1 MNKFQSPF
9 QYSNNSP
16 NRFYGTLMNS
26 IPFASSIFNSLQT
39 NNPKYKDFD
48 EITDE
53 NQELIHKHSIYRD
66 PSEPAA
72 SFANSKMYAEYIYSK
87 IEVNKIK
94 RIQDYRRMAAFA
106 ELSDAIDEICDEAV
120 NLNRKKEVI
129 TFLYNNEEI
138 SDNARKELNKEWKY
152 FIDLFELEH
161 KGFDYFRQFLIDG
174 ELFFEHIISE
184 DAENGII
191 GVMLLPP
198 ELISPV
204 YRNRQNDYIEN
215 FVIRV
220 AARNVDQRT
229 SMSARQEE
237 EIAIL
242 DKNQVTYINSGIWN
256 EDKTIR
262 LPFIEN
268 SRRAY
273 KQLTLLED
281 SIVIYRLVRAPERL
295 VFKID
300 VGNMSGPQ
308 AEAYLKRMM
317 QQFWSKRSFSSQD
330 GQVAN
335 SYNPQSMLDAYW
347 FTKRGD
353 SEGSTVDLMQGGQ
366 NLGELEDLKYF
377 LEKLYKTLKVPVSR
391 LSSDSVASASSEE
404 ITREELRFAKFVM
417 RIQRQ
422 FAEGLKEGFIT
433 HLKLK
438 GLYDLYEINKH
449 DIKIEFTTPTNF
461 QVAKNQQVLSMQLD
475 NFSNITT
482 NQSISE
488 TYAQKK
494 YLDFTDDEILA
505 NRGYLR
511 NDAAFRWELAQIE
524 ANGPDW
530 KKQQAEALE
539 IDPSIGQGDAAA
551 VGGTEA
557 NIPDFGPAPELDT
570 EVPEDTEDTEGAD
583 EIGDDTGPE
592 PTPET

>member
-1 MNKFQSPF
+1 
-9 QYSNNSP
+9 
-16 NRFYGTLMNS
+16 
-26 IPFASSIFNSLQT
+26 
-39 NNPKYKDFD
+39 
-48 EITDE
+48 
-53 NQELIHKHSIYRD
+53 
-66 PSEPAA
+66 
-72 SFANSKMYAEYIYSK
+72 
-87 IEVNKIK
+87 
-94 RIQDYRRMAAFA
+94 
-106 ELSDAIDEICDEAV
+106 
-120 NLNRKKEVI
+120 
-129 TFLYNNEEI
+129 
-138 SDNARKELNKEWKY
+138 
-152 FIDLFELEH
+152 
-161 KGFDYFRQFLIDG
+161 
-174 ELFFEHIISE
+174 
-184 DAENGII
+184 
-191 GVMLLPP
+191 
-198 ELISPV
+198 
-204 YRNRQNDYIEN
+204 
-215 FVIRV
+215 
-220 AARNVDQRT
+220 
-229 SMSARQEE
+229 
-237 EIAIL
+237 
-242 DKNQVTYINSGIWN
+242 
-256 EDKTIR
+256 
-262 LPFIEN
+262 
-268 SRRAY
+268 
-273 KQLTLLED
+273 
-281 SIVIYRLVRAPERL
+281 
-295 VFKID
+295 
-300 VGNMSGPQ
+300 
-308 AEAYLKRMM
+308 
-317 QQFWSKRSFSSQD
+317 
-330 GQVAN
+330 
-335 SYNPQSMLDAYW
+335 
-347 FTKRGD
+347 
-353 SEGSTVDLMQGGQ
+353 
-366 NLGELEDLKYF
+366 
-377 LEKLYKTLKVPVSR
+377 
-391 LSSDSVASASSEE
+391 
-404 ITREELRFAKFVM
+404 M